1 MDSGTKST
9 TTRSTSTFCI
19 TCLWNRSRKNIQC
32 CLMDCI
38 MSCVTFFTFHFP
50 TNSSHGSKDWWWASI
65 FAFIACTQCL
75 HFFQHLSVTSPQFFI
90 ALVSVVHLW
99 AFLLMLTFFLDLFVV
114 LLLILYGQTSFCLKF
129 MCIDLHTTHSNYW
142 ITNKQKKN
150 WWLVYNSTSS
160 NNNLNNLKNREP
172 TYVTIKKDQ
181 ELSNKQ
187 LWCHACTLVCINL
200 KK

>member
-1 MDSGTKST
+1 MDFGTKST
-9 TTRSTSTFCI
+9 TTRSKSTFCI

-65 FAFIACTQCL
+65 FAFIACTWAQCL

-99 AFLLMLTFFLDLFVV
+99 LYWCRPFFWICLLFSYLFCMDRPHFAWNSCALT
-114 LLLILYGQTSFCLKF
+114 
-129 MCIDLHTTHSNYW
+129 CIQHIPTIELQISKKRIDDWFIIQHPVI
-142 ITNKQKKN
+142 IT
-150 WWLVYNSTSS
+150 L
-160 NNNLNNLKNREP
+160 
-172 TYVTIKKDQ
+172 TISKIGNPHMSQ
-181 ELSNKQ
+181 
-187 LWCHACTLVCINL
+187 
-200 KK
+200 